1 MTELEKRMW
10 EDDIKFITKLREEKE
25 ELQRRINET
34 IEYIEE
40 NKDKVIAPYGDNED
54 TDYETCLDEDE
65 IKKLLEILKGDSNG

>member
-34 IEYIEE
+34 IEYIETVYLE
-40 NKDKVIAPYGDNED
+40 G
-54 TDYETCLDEDE
+54 E
-65 IKKLLEILKGDSNG
+65 ICKYQNNKLLKILKGEPNNDNV